1 MAGDNTD
8 ILSAF
13 LPQKAGKESNTET
26 TKTDLNPD
34 AINEIIRQM
43 MEGDSGLAS
52 ILKGQVGGGLYNSS
66 TSQLLANDLAS
77 RVAGKAALA
86 SAPTTK
92 SSSRKSTMRNDSQG
106 ADPKYAAGLQ
116 LVGMLAEKLFGSSPK
131 GGRGADGS
139 NSKDAKSNN
148 VFDQIFGG
156 ILGKDKKSQGQGFN
170 PGEYAG
176 SGSGGFDL
184 SGMDFGGFGFSGGGG
199 NGSFGG
205 GFGSG
210 FDTGG
215 GWNTGFGNS
224 FDSGFGSG
232 GFDSLS
238 YGLGGGGYNYDP
250 FSLTAGGNYNLG
262 NSFSS
267 DSLLS
272 GWGDPFT
279 SSYGGGGG
287 NNNYSYQPA
296 DYSFNSSNFW

>member
-34 AINEIIRQM
+34 AMNEIIRQM

-86 SAPTTK
+86 SAPTTR
-92 SSSRKSTMRNDSQG
+92 SSSRKSTMQG
-106 ADPKYAAGLQ
+106 SGGGTDPKYAAGLQ
-116 LVGMLAEKLFGSSPK
+116 LVGMLAEKLFGSGPK

-148 VFDQIFGG
+148 VFDQIFSG
-156 ILGKDKKSQGQGFN
+156 ILGRDKKGSGQGFN
-170 PGEYAG
+170 PGEYA
-176 SGSGGFDL
+176 GSGGFDL

-210 FDTGG
+210 WDTGG
-215 GWNTGFGNS
+215 GRNTGFGNS

-250 FSLTAGGNYNLG
+250 YSLTAGGNYNLG

-267 DSLLS
+267 
-272 GWGDPFT
+272 
-279 SSYGGGGG
+279 GGGGG
-287 NNNYSYQPA
+287 DFSDWGGLSSRSSSSYQPA